1 MSFKQFESIKR
12 TYSYPDSLKGI
23 APFIEE
29 TVALPW
35 SKRSITITRPADIDL
50 LLESAASDPEQN
62 LPYWAEI
69 WPSGLAIADLLSV
82 KPELVAG
89 QRVFELGSG
98 IGTTAIAALQAGAEL
113 LVSDYSP
120 ESLTLCRFN
129 TQRNTGRQPETLQ
142 LNWRAPSEDSQAVIG
157 TGFPVVLAADV
168 LYESRDIEPLL
179 GFIELIVAPGGLLIL
194 AEPGRDVARRFLEA
208 ARTNG
213 WADESLSH
221 PGPWPD
227 PKDEGITVGVHLLQR
242 GEA

>member
-1 MSFKQFESIKR
+1 MAPNQYESIKR
-12 TYSYPDSLKGI
+12 TYTYPDSLKGI

-29 TVALPW
+29 AVELPW
-35 SKRSITITRPADIDL
+35 SKRVVKITRPSDIDL
-50 LLESAASDPEQN
+50 LLDGAANDPEQN

-89 QRVFELGSG
+89 RLVFELGSG
-98 IGTTAIAALQAGAEL
+98 IGTTAIAALRAGADL

-129 TQRNTGRQPETLQ
+129 AQRNTGKQPETLQ
-142 LNWRAPSEDSQAVIG
+142 LNWRAPSDEAQTAIG
-157 TGFPVVLAADV
+157 AGFPVVLAADV

-179 GFIELIVAPGGLLIL
+179 GFIEQVVAPGGLLIL
-194 AEPGRDVARRFLEA
+194 AEPGRDVARRFLETA
-208 ARTNG
+208 ATNG
-213 WADESLSH
+213 WTGESVSH

-242 GEA
+242 